1 MYRGSKM
8 QTPIDVNREQFLLT
22 AIEQV
27 SKTVDSMRDLL
38 EELEVELQ
46 LTRSP
51 LSVGAGK
58 A

>member
-1 MYRGSKM
+1 M